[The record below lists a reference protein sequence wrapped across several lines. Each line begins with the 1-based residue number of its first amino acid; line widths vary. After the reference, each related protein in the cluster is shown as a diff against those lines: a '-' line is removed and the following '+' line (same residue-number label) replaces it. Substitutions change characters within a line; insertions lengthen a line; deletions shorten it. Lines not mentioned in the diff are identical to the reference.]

1 MLLWNSP
8 GWAINGPNSN
18 NPPPIPKSE
27 MKKKDHCDVSLLI
40 YQSFGMS
47 PIRVELIPRITR
59 LIFPQPK
66 NGLGLEFS
74 VICGQT
80 SPEITTDT
88 RLPNNLAYPEH
99 NGLLPYLVMSLYENT
114 QLSLT
119 ATYG

>member
-1 MLLWNSP
+1 
-8 GWAINGPNSN
+8 
-18 NPPPIPKSE
+18 
-27 MKKKDHCDVSLLI
+27 MKEKDHCVVALLI

-47 PIRVELIPRITR
+47 ELELIPRIIR
-59 LIFPQPK
+59 FIFPQLK
-66 NGLGLEFS
+66 NGLSLEFS
-74 VICGQT
+74 VIRGQI

-99 NGLLPYLVMSLYENT
+99 NGLLPCLVMSLYENT

>member
-1 MLLWNSP
+1 MVVLEVWDKPTSHMLLWNSLE
-8 GWAINGPNSN
+8 WVINGPNSN

-27 MKKKDHCDVSLLI
+27 MKKKDRCAVSLLI

-47 PIRVELIPRITR
+47 PIRDELIARITR
-59 LIFPQPK
+59 FIFPQLK

-88 RLPNNLAYPEH
+88 RLPKQPR
-99 NGLLPYLVMSLYENT
+99 
-114 QLSLT
+114 LT
-119 ATYG
+119 GALMVCSRIF